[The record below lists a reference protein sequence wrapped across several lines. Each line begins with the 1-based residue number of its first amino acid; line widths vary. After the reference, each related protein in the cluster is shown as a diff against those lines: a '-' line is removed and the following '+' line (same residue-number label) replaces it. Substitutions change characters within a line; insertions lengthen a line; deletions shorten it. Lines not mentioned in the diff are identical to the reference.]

1 MTTVIRLVT
10 LTLILSLTAGG
21 PLAPAL
27 AQQPAQPSE
36 PVQQPVQP
44 AEPAQQPPPA
54 PAGQS
59 AEPVP
64 LAPPP
69 PPAPTAQRDL
79 FQERMKLQRTPERH
93 GAAYDVGAGITNVF
107 LVPGRAIT
115 CVLGTAVGVAV
126 LALTLGSGYKAA
138 AAVGEEGCGGKWIV
152 TGEDLWPDPRA
163 TSGFGWEQQRH

>member
-27 AQQPAQPSE
+27 AQQPAQP
-36 PVQQPVQP
+36 
-44 AEPAQQPPPA
+44 AEPAQQPAPPA
-54 PAGQS
+54 PAGQP
-59 AEPVP
+59 AEP
-64 LAPPP
+64 APPA
-69 PPAPTAQRDL
+69 PPAPTVQPDL

-93 GAAYDVGAGITNVF
+93 EGAYNVGAGITNAF
-107 LVPGRAIT
+107 LIPGRTIT
-115 CVLGTAVGVAV
+115 CVLGTAVGIAV

-152 TGEDLWPDPRA
+152 TGEDLWPDPPA
-163 TSGFGWEQQRH
+163 TSGFEWEQQRR